1 MLEPSVFQKIAGY
14 VGTYAPG
21 IAAILAATG
30 VGAPVAG
37 AVAAIGA
44 LAKSFGLPE
53 DSKPETVLATIQSM
67 PDSELKLKY
76 TQAENNFQLAYRD
89 QEIQKLKIDAENF
102 KTQVDDVQNARGADV
117 AKVEKTGKRDN
128 EDKVF
133 DWFVCIGFYVS
144 LAAIICFK
152 PAESTMLGAMLG
164 TAGAGYLQVLSYR
177 KGTTRGSETKT
188 DMIYNSTPNVPKKEV

>member
-1 MLEPSVFQKIAGY
+1 MAEQSVFQKIAGY

-21 IAAILAATG
+21 IAAILMATG
-30 VGAPVAG
+30 VGAPAAG

-44 LAKSFGLPE
+44 LAKSLGLPE
-53 DSKPETVLATIQSM
+53 SAKAEDVLQVVSADPEIQLKAMLA
-67 PDSELKLKY
+67 E
-76 TQAENNFQLAYRD
+76 QAFQLRMRELTLEEMKAY
-89 QEIQKLKIDAENF
+89 LG
-102 KTQVDDVQNARGADV
+102 DVQNARGKA
-117 AKVEKTGKRDN
+117 VEETKATGKRDN

-188 DMIYNSTPNVPKKEV
+188 DMIYNSTPSVPKKEV